1 MPTDPAPRS
10 EALNLL
16 LLAASAVVVI
26 AGLRAAGQI
35 ILPVLFA
42 GFLAVLCEP
51 FVRGLV
57 RLRVPRVLSVLIV
70 VLVVSGLLVGGTAL
84 LADAVARFSDRAPE
98 YQRPLERTFSDLI
111 GWLEARGIPRP
122 PKVSELFNSDDVVE
136 LVTGTLSAVVTVLSR
151 LLIIILTTA
160 FILLESV
167 QLGDKLK
174 VAFAQKGGVSTSL
187 FEGANTVQRYLAIKT
202 IASLVT
208 GLLVGIW
215 NLSIGLDFAILW
227 GILAFALNFI
237 PSIGSIVAA
246 IPAVALALVQLSP
259 SWALATTAVYLAV
272 NFSIGNV
279 IEPRVL
285 GRRLGLSPL
294 VVILSLFFWG
304 WVWGPAGMLL
314 SVPMTVVIKLL
325 LELSD
330 DTRWLAILLGPA
342 AEVDEHTEELRELTS
357 GVLDAVEGAAT
368 ELTPGERSA

>member
-1 MPTDPAPRS
+1 MAPSAQRS

-42 GFLAVLCEP
+42 VFLSVLCEP
-51 FVRGLV
+51 AVRTLV
-57 RLRVPRVLSVLIV
+57 RLKVPRVLSVLIV
-70 VLVVSGLLVGGTAL
+70 VLVVSGVLVGGTAL
-84 LADAVARFSDRAPE
+84 LADAVGRFSDRAPE
-98 YQRPLERTFSDLI
+98 YQRPIERTLDDFYAWLDARRIPKPPKITDLI
-111 GWLEARGIPRP
+111 NTE
-122 PKVSELFNSDDVVE
+122 DVVAV
-136 LVTGTLSAVVTVLSR
+136 VTQTLSAVVTVLSR
-151 LLIIILTTA
+151 LVVIILTTA

-174 VAFAQKGGVSTSL
+174 VAFADRGGVSGSL
-187 FEGANTVQRYLAIKT
+187 FSGATTIQRYLAIKT
-202 IASLVT
+202 GASLIT
-208 GLLVGIW
+208 GLLVGVW

-227 GILAFALNFI
+227 GLLAFALNFI
-237 PSIGSIVAA
+237 PSIGSIVAGA
-246 IPAVALALVQLSP
+246 PAVALALIQLGP
-259 SWALATTAVYLAV
+259 GWALGTAIVYLGV

-279 IEPRVL
+279 IEPRIL

-314 SVPMTVVIKLL
+314 SVPMTVVVKLL

-342 AEVDEHTEELRELTS
+342 DEVDERTEEIRERTS
-357 GVLDAVEGAAT
+357 EALSPMKLPTD
-368 ELTPGERSA
+368 LS